1 MTQTLTKLMPVLQA
15 LYPHATP
22 VPWAPLAEILQR
34 LVNVLRQMKLE
45 KDIYAPFFSTKGSAR
60 SEFEAFRGNQAGQIY
75 LCTFSGLTR
84 RFWDETSQSFYEILL
99 MPAVVEL
106 ESSLGG

>member
-1 MTQTLTKLMPVLQA
+1 M
-15 LYPHATP
+15 
-22 VPWAPLAEILQR
+22 
-34 LVNVLRQMKLE
+34 LRQMKLE
-45 KDIYAPFFSTKGSAR
+45 KDVYAPFFSTKGSAR
-60 SEFEAFRGNQAGQIY
+60 SEFEAYRGNQSGQIY

-84 RFWDETSQSFYEILL
+84 RFWDDTSQSFYEILL

>member
-1 MTQTLTKLMPVLQA
+1 MV
-15 LYPHATP
+15 
-22 VPWAPLAEILQR
+22 I
-34 LVNVLRQMKLE
+34 RQMRVE

-60 SEFEAFRGNQAGQIY
+60 SDFEAFRGNQAGQIY

-84 RFWDETSQSFYEILL
+84 RFWDETSHSFYEILL